1 MRMMKLFL
9 ALLIPALIVGCAAPG
24 EYPSLA
30 KRPFEKPPSNPSTTP
45 VEPTIPSDLAVLARI
60 ADALKRAREGVAD
73 FNAALPVARAAA
85 ERGSGASE
93 GSDPWIDAQMAVS
106 RLERTL
112 EPARNALADLDDERR
127 VLDQHP
133 GSPDQPALKEAIAEV
148 EMIDTRQSA
157 SIREL
162 LTLLK

>member
-1 MRMMKLFL
+1 MKKHFL
-9 ALLIPALIVGCAAPG
+9 VLIVPALIAGCAAPG

-30 KRPFEKPPSNPSTTP
+30 KRPFEKPPSNPSPTP
-45 VEPTIPSDLAVLARI
+45 VESTIPSDAAVQARI
-60 ADALKRAREGVAD
+60 ADALKKARDGVAD
-73 FNAALPVARAAA
+73 FNATLPLARSAA
-85 ERGSGASE
+85 ERGTGTPE

-127 VLDQHP
+127 LLDQHP
-133 GSPDQPALKEAIAEV
+133 GSPDQPALEAAIAEV
-148 EMIDTRQSA
+148 EMIDARQSA

-162 LTLLK
+162 LALLK